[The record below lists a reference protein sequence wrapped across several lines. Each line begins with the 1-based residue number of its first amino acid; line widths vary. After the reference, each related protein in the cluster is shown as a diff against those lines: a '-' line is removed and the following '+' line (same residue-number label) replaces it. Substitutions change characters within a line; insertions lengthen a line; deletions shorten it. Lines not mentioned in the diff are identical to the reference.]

1 MTVHHASGK
10 KLPAL
15 SAHCRFDDHIRCV
28 AAKKNISHKK
38 ESLRL
43 AKMACISDMLD
54 LPTQSSGHSKGLHYS
69 KLTIVNDNV
78 HTPVKG
84 SHVQMTSADHVIS
97 SPLMKEEGIQLAN
110 KNDDGSVMLPLGVEM
125 DTLGFTATPQ
135 SPEQRHFSMVFTRSS
150 FSHEEHHLDQQGSSF
165 SQRQLGSDQQQQQ
178 EHHLD
183 QQNSSFSQRQ
193 LSVGQ
198 QQENHLDQQNGNFN
212 QGQSSIDQQKQLNND
227 QTTGTGNIDD
237 QRDQMTN
244 QTTQPH

>member
-54 LPTQSSGHSKGLHYS
+54 LPTQLSGHSKGLHYS

-78 HTPVKG
+78 HTPVKR

-165 SQRQLGSDQQQQQ
+165 SQRQLGNDQQQQ

-198 QQENHLDQQNGNFN
+198 QQENHLDQQNGDFN

-227 QTTGTGNIDD
+227 QTTGTGDNDD
-237 QRDQMTN
+237 QRDQITN